1 MTHKLIGGQI
11 ALFPGLPRFYLLW
24 RLHNTRERKSSEN
37 GERSGN
43 IHQVN
48 DVRWA
53 QAGHEGGG
61 GGQLPKQHIG
71 SSVRVLYRS
80 FRLQTLAWS

>member
-11 ALFPGLPRFYLLW
+11 ASFPGLPCIFYLLW
-24 RLHNTRERKSSEN
+24 HLHNTRERKSSEN
-37 GERSGN
+37 GERSGS

-48 DVRWA
+48 DVRWT

-61 GGQLPKQHIG
+61 GQLPKRHIG
-71 SSVRVLYRS
+71 SSI
-80 FRLQTLAWS
+80 

>member
-11 ALFPGLPRFYLLW
+11 ASFPGLPRFYLLW

-37 GERSGN
+37 GERSGS

-48 DVRWA
+48 DVRWT

-61 GGQLPKQHIG
+61 GGNCQNNTLDHPFEC
-71 SSVRVLYRS
+71 STAVLDSRP
-80 FRLQTLAWS
+80 

>member
-24 RLHNTRERKSSEN
+24 RLHNTREHKSSEN
-37 GERSGN
+37 RERSGN

-61 GGQLPKQHIG
+61 ATAKTTHWIICSCALPQ
-71 SSVRVLYRS
+71 
-80 FRLQTLAWS
+80 F